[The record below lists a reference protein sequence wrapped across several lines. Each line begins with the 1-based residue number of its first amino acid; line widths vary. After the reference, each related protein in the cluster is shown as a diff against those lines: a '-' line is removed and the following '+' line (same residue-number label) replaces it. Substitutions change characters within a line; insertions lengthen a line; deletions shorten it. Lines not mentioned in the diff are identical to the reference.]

1 MSHFDLAIAICADF
15 ARGILA
21 AENRPAVERHIAIC
35 PKCAATAGWLREV
48 TAFAAA
54 DQQYEPPPHALKQA
68 RAQFMREFPG
78 IVSRACDSPSSPCWP
93 LPSPQTAPRSLALIR
108 ASSIG

>member
-21 AENRPAVERHIAIC
+21 AENRPAVERHIAMC
-35 PKCAATAGWLREV
+35 PKCAATAEWLREV

-54 DQQYEPPPHALKQA
+54 DQQYEPPPHALEHA
-68 RAQFMREFPG
+68 RTQFTREFPG
-78 IVSRACDSPSSPCWP
+78 IVSSTCDSPPPPRWP
-93 LPSPQTAPRSLALIR
+93 LPFPQPAHRRPRGPSL
-108 ASSIG
+108 

>member
-21 AENRPAVERHIAIC
+21 AENRPVVERHIAIC

-48 TAFAAA
+48 MAFAAA

-78 IVSRACDSPSSPCWP
+78 IVSRACDSPSSPRWP